1 MCRQAMGRAS
11 RDRIDLWLAFIDEQI
26 DDGLLLQYK
35 KLLAPDELLR
45 HSRFHFERD
54 RHLYLV
60 TRALVRTTLSR
71 YSALKPQ
78 QWTFELNGFGRPEIT
93 NADGDARD
101 IAFNISHTAGA
112 VLLAVTSN
120 VQIGV
125 DIESLAARQ
134 PSLNIADAFFAPEEV
149 VALRTR
155 PNTQQNQRFFEYWT
169 LKESYIKARSKGLA
183 IPLDQFSFD
192 FPTDKTIRLAFK
204 AQLRDEPSR
213 WRFWQ
218 FRFGAQ
224 YLAAIC
230 AERFD
235 NVVPQLILRQIV
247 PMRKEGPC
255 DYELVATTEG

>member
-1 MCRQAMGRAS
+1 M
-11 RDRIDLWLAFIDEQI
+11 WLAFVDEAI
-26 DDGLLLQYK
+26 DDELLLQYNE
-35 KLLAPDELLR
+35 LLAPDELLR

-71 YSALKPQ
+71 YSTLKPRE
-78 QWTFELNGFGRPEIT
+78 WTFELNAFGRPEIA
-93 NADGDARD
+93 NANGDARG

-125 DIESLAARQ
+125 DIENLAVRQ
-134 PSLNIADAFFAPEEV
+134 PSLNIAGAFFAPEEV
-149 VALRTR
+149 VALRAQPHTR
-155 PNTQQNQRFFEYWT
+155 QNQRFFEYWT

-192 FPTDKTIRLAFK
+192 FPTENTIRLTFK
-204 AQLRDEPSR
+204 AQLRDESSR

-218 FRFGAQ
+218 FRFGAH

-230 AERFD
+230 VERFD
-235 NVVPQLILRQIV
+235 NVVPQLMLTQIV
-247 PMRKEGPC
+247 PMRKERPLDC
-255 DYELVATTEG
+255 TLIAATEE

>member
-1 MCRQAMGRAS
+1 MRQAS
-11 RDRIDLWLAFIDEQI
+11 RDRIDLWLAFVDEEI

-45 HSRFHFERD
+45 HSRFYFERD

-60 TRALVRTTLSR
+60 TRALVRTALSR
-71 YSALKPQ
+71 YSTLKPQ
-78 QWTFELNGFGRPEIT
+78 EWTFELNGSGRPEIT
-93 NADGDARD
+93 NANGDARD

-112 VLLAVTSN
+112 VLLAVTSS

-149 VALRTR
+149 VALHAQ
-155 PNTQQNQRFFEYWT
+155 PHAQQNQRFFEYWT

-218 FRFGAQ
+218 FRFGAH

-235 NVVPQLILRQIV
+235 NVVPQLMLTQIV
-247 PMRKEGPC
+247 PMRKERPF
-255 DYELVATTEG
+255 DYALIAATEE

>member
-1 MCRQAMGRAS
+1 MRQAS
-11 RDRIDLWLAFIDEQI
+11 PDRIDLWLAFVDEAI
-26 DDGLLLQYK
+26 DDELLLQYR
-35 KLLAPDELLR
+35 KLLAPDELLK
-45 HSRFHFERD
+45 HSRFHFESD
-54 RHLYLV
+54 RRLYLV
-60 TRALVRTTLSR
+60 TRALIRTTLSR
-71 YSALKPQ
+71 YSTLKPQ
-78 QWTFELNGFGRPEIT
+78 EWTFELNAFGRPEIA
-93 NADGDARD
+93 NANGDARG

-149 VALRTR
+149 VALRAQ
-155 PNTQQNQRFFEYWT
+155 PPAQQNQRFFEYWT
-169 LKESYIKARSKGLA
+169 LKESYIKARNKGLT

-192 FPTDKTIRLAFK
+192 FPTDKTIRLALQ
-204 AQLRDEPSR
+204 AQLRDEPSH

-218 FRFGAQ
+218 FRLGAH

-235 NVVPQLILRQIV
+235 NVVPQLILTQIV
-247 PMRKEGPC
+247 PMRNERPL
-255 DYELVATTEG
+255 DYALVAATEE